1 MLYYAL
7 FISFYISALTDLPHP
22 HSPKL
27 RVSLGYKQ
35 IYFVNVDNS
44 NQLSKLAEFSSFD
57 TTGYYNIG
65 PIL

>member
-35 IYFVNVDNS
+35 IYFENVDKLY
-44 NQLSKLAEFSSFD
+44 NQLSKLAGFYSFD
-57 TTGYYNIG
+57 TTG
-65 PIL
+65 